1 MSVSSSSPGNIMQ
14 SYNLLTLL
22 VLHFFLMKIP
32 SCQSKTV
39 RKQKIISEIQVLNV
53 IPIISQKLLHGRFNF
68 G

>member
-32 SCQSKTV
+32 FCQSKTV